1 MCDALNA
8 SIASVLLEKQL
19 DDLAFAVF
27 ANHSSS
33 ISLPISQKEKIRLI
47 AFSCQV
53 FGYVIVKGPKAGIC
67 TIYCC
72 CFFDENK
79 YKIAVQTLKK

>member
-33 ISLPISQKEKIRLI
+33 NSLPISQKKNRLI

-53 FGYVIVKGPKAGIC
+53 FGYVIVKEIER
-67 TIYCC
+67 
-72 CFFDENK
+72 DEIQKQAFALFIVVVFLMKMNTK
-79 YKIAVQTLKK
+79 

>member
-1 MCDALNA
+1 MTW
-8 SIASVLLEKQL
+8 LLRFLQITAAA
-19 DDLAFAVF
+19 LAFLF
-27 ANHSSS
+27 RKKN
-33 ISLPISQKEKIRLI
+33 RLI

-67 TIYCC
+67 TFYCC